1 MPAKPKTALRETV
14 NIRFPVHIDK
24 QIARVARLTKRTKS
38 AVIVGVVAEHL
49 AWRIPQ
55 QEDLKKGLAEADAG
69 KFVSHDVVVGKLRK
83 LIKKH
88 DR

>member
-1 MPAKPKTALRETV
+1 MPAKPKAAPRNPV
-14 NIRFPVHIDK
+14 NVRFPAHVDK
-24 QIARVARLTKRTKS
+24 QIERVARLTKRTKS
-38 AVIVGVVAEHL
+38 AVIVGAVAEHL

-69 KFVSHDVVVGKLRK
+69 KFVSHDRVVAKLRK
-83 LIKKH
+83 LIRKY